1 MVWWGIVLLTVLH
14 RKCCHNVR
22 GYMTLKQL
30 EAFYWA
36 ATLGSFAIAADRLH
50 ITQSTLSK
58 RIGELEEYLG
68 CRLFDRSR
76 KKASLTTEGERLV
89 PQCRS
94 MLDLAEAIPQS
105 VKTEDEDRPLTGV
118 CSFGLSELSASTWLP
133 HAIDKIRA
141 KHPQLVLEPQICLT
155 RELER
160 LVLRG
165 EIDFAVIAGVPL
177 SPSLGEESV
186 AKVRFSWVA
195 SPRLA
200 LPSKKLRAEDF
211 SRMSVLTHPPDSGL
225 AAAFNGWLATHNLK
239 VRRAIVCNSLTAIT
253 GLTVAKMGIS
263 FLPVSYVEPLLQS
276 GRLVA
281 LESDPPLPELN
292 YSFIWLKD
300 DPRPIV
306 QAMKK
311 LLVPGIDFSIP
322 NELWT

>member
-1 MVWWGIVLLTVLH
+1 
-14 RKCCHNVR
+14 
-22 GYMTLKQL
+22 MTLKQI

-58 RIGELEEYLG
+58 RIAELEAYLE

-76 KKASLTTEGERLV
+76 KKASLTEAGESLL
-89 PQCRS
+89 PQARN
-94 MLDLAEAIPQS
+94 MLDLAEAIPLS
-105 VKTEDEDRPLTGV
+105 LKDADDDRPLTGV
-118 CSFGLSELSASTWLP
+118 CRFGLSELSASTWLP
-133 HAIDKIRA
+133 QAIDKIRA
-141 KHPQLVLEPQICLT
+141 RHPNLVLEPQIGLT

-177 SPSLGEESV
+177 NGSIGEQSV
-186 AKVRFSWVA
+186 ARVQFSWVA
-195 SPRLA
+195 SPRLQ
-200 LPSKKLRAEDF
+200 LKKRTLTAEDF
-211 SRMSVLTHPPDSGL
+211 SHMNVLTHPPESGL
-225 AAAFNGWLATHNLK
+225 AAAFSGWLAAHNLK

-253 GLTVAKMGIS
+253 GLTVANMGIS
-263 FLPVSYVEPLLQS
+263 FLPTAYVEPLFKS

-281 LESDPPLPELN
+281 LKSDPPLPDLN

-300 DPRPIV
+300 DTRPMV
-306 QAMKK
+306 RTMRK
-311 LLVPGIDFSIP
+311 LLVPGIDFSVP

>member
-1 MVWWGIVLLTVLH
+1 
-14 RKCCHNVR
+14 
-22 GYMTLKQL
+22 MTLKQI

-36 ATLGSFAIAADRLH
+36 ATLGSFAIAAERLH

-58 RIGELEEYLG
+58 RIAELEEYLE

-76 KKASLTTEGERLV
+76 KKAALTEAGECLV

-94 MLDLAEAIPQS
+94 MLDLAESIPQS
-105 VKTEDEDRPLTGV
+105 LKSTDDDRPLTGV
-118 CSFGLSELSASTWLP
+118 CRFGLSELSASTWLP
-133 HAIDKIRA
+133 QAIDKIRA
-141 KHPQLVLEPQICLT
+141 RHPQLVLEPQICLT

-165 EIDFAVIAGVPL
+165 EVDFAVIAGVPL
-177 SPSLGEESV
+177 NASLGEESV
-186 AKVRFSWVA
+186 AKVKFSWVA

-200 LPSKKLRAEDF
+200 LKHRTLTADDF
-211 SRMSVLTHPPDSGL
+211 SRMSVLTHPADSGL

-253 GLTVAKMGIS
+253 GLTVANMGIS
-263 FLPVSYVEPLLQS
+263 FLPTSYVEPLFQS

-281 LESDPPLPELN
+281 LESEPPLPDLN

-300 DPRPIV
+300 DPRPMVRI
-306 QAMKK
+306 MKK